1 MRPFFGHFSEYTEP
15 EKRDIIFTLIFW
27 ECADMTKEMTSGSP
41 WKLIL
46 GFMIPLFFGNI
57 FQNLYSMVDA
67 AIVGKVLGTGAL
79 AAVGSTGSITFL
91 LIGFSLGICSGFA
104 IPVAQRFGA
113 QDYAQM
119 RKYLGNSIVLI
130 SGFAVVFS
138 VLTMSMCRTILEWL
152 GTPEDIIGY
161 AHTYLL
167 VIFAG
172 IPATL
177 LYNMVSGILRALGDS
192 RTPVVFLVV
201 ASVLNVILD
210 FALILWIPL
219 GVAGAALATVLSQ
232 LIAGLGCLLFMVR
245 HHPVVHITKDDLKL
259 SRDFVRVLV
268 NMGLPMALQTSISA
282 IGNVVLQSAVNSLGV
297 VSLASITA
305 GSKVFMFFDSGTGAM
320 GVTMSNYSGQN
331 MGAKK
336 YDRISKGIRTSTT
349 FMAIYSAIGLTV
361 LAIVGRVMLRLF
373 IDPGET
379 QVMDY
384 AYRFI
389 LINSAFLFPLSLVN
403 SVRFVI
409 QGMGFSRLAMCA
421 GVLEMFARGLT
432 GLFLVPAFGFTAACF
447 AGPLAWLAADCFLI
461 PAYIHCIRRA
471 RRGVTTM

>member
-1 MRPFFGHFSEYTEP
+1 
-15 EKRDIIFTLIFW
+15 
-27 ECADMTKEMTSGSP
+27 MTKEMTSGSP
-41 WKLIL
+41 PRLIL
-46 GFMIPLFFGNI
+46 GFMIPLLFGNI

-67 AIVGKVLGTGAL
+67 AIVGKVLGTDAL
-79 AAVGSTGSITFL
+79 AAVGCTGSICFM

-113 QDYAQM
+113 QDYDGM

-130 SGFAVVFS
+130 TGVAVVFS
-138 VLTMSMCRTILEWL
+138 ILTMVMCRTILEWM
-152 GTPEDIIGY
+152 GTPADIIDLS
-161 AHTYLL
+161 AAYLT

-172 IPATL
+172 LPATL

-192 RTPVVFLVV
+192 RTPVMFLIV
-201 ASVLNVILD
+201 ASVTNVVLD
-210 FALILWIPL
+210 FALVMWIPM
-219 GVAGAALATVLSQ
+219 GVTGAALATILSQ
-232 LIAGLGCLLFMVR
+232 LIAGSGSLIFMIR
-245 HHPVVHITKDDLKL
+245 RYMIVHVSRSHLQL
-259 SRDFVRVLV
+259 SRSYVNVLI
-268 NMGLPMALQTSISA
+268 NMGVPMALQTSITA
-282 IGNVVLQSAVNSLGV
+282 IGNVVLQGAINSLGV

-331 MGAKK
+331 LGAKK
-336 YDRISKGIRTSTT
+336 YDRISKGVKTSTT
-349 FMAIYSAIGLTV
+349 IMAIYSAIGLIV
-361 LAIVGRVMLRLF
+361 LAIVGRPMLHLF
-373 IDPGET
+373 IDGGET
-379 QVMDY
+379 EIMNY
-384 AYRFI
+384 AYRYI

-409 QGMGFSRLAMCA
+409 QGMGFSRLAVCA

-461 PAYIHCIRRA
+461 PAYRWCIRKA
-471 RRGVTTM
+471 RRTGNVL